1 MGILKNIT
9 SAAHLCSAS
18 FKSIAKIALE
28 SKPCGISKTAT
39 PADTLIIMG
48 NGPALANAMQDD
60 ADVLKKHQL
69 MAVNF
74 AANADEFYQ
83 FHPQSYVLADPL
95 FFTGRDHEN
104 VARLWQNFA
113 NRIDWPMTLFV
124 PAKMRSKV
132 PQISNPCIRIETF
145 NPVGVE
151 GFKWLENAAYSSGRG
166 MPRPRNVLIVAIM
179 IGLKMGFRQI
189 YLTGADHS
197 WTKTLAVDDDNL
209 VVSIQ
214 PHFYKDNQAE
224 HTRVASVYKD
234 IRLHEILLSFHIA
247 FRSYFFVRRYADTI
261 GASIFNAT
269 PGSFIDAFP
278 RRSLAHLRME

>member
-1 MGILKNIT
+1 
-9 SAAHLCSAS
+9 
-18 FKSIAKIALE
+18 
-28 SKPCGISKTAT
+28 
-39 PADTLIIMG
+39 
-48 NGPALANAMQDD
+48 
-60 ADVLKKHQL
+60 
-69 MAVNF
+69 
-74 AANADEFYQ
+74 
-83 FHPQSYVLADPL
+83 
-95 FFTGRDHEN
+95 
-104 VARLWQNFA
+104 
-113 NRIDWPMTLFV
+113 
-124 PAKMRSKV
+124 
-132 PQISNPCIRIETF
+132 
-145 NPVGVE
+145 
-151 GFKWLENAAYSSGRG
+151 
-166 MPRPRNVLIVAIM
+166 M

-247 FRSYFFVRRYADTI
+247 FRSYFFVSRYAKTI

-278 RRSLAHLRME
+278 RRSLADLRMN